1 VIVISNPFT
10 LGIVSKKDFCN
21 RSEELENIL
30 RHVRGGNNVVLLSP
44 RRFGKSSL
52 VYKALEVLERKG
64 FLCVYVDLFP
74 VISER
79 DFIERFSI
87 GVFKGIGRGAD
98 PRTIGRKVLN
108 MFARLIPSFEVKPD
122 GVGLSVKL
130 DRSTDNDLL
139 LDDLMAGICKY
150 VKGKKTK
157 ACIALDEFQ
166 EITELPESKKIEGIL
181 RSHIQH
187 HKEIS
192 YLFIGSRRRILQDMF
207 SKKRPFYKSAFSYT
221 LKEIPADEFI
231 KCIVD
236 RFKESGKSCPS
247 EIAEG
252 IYEMVRGYPYYVKKL
267 SAVVWDLTTTQCD
280 PEILREAY
288 RILLETEGIDFEGI
302 WSSLTLTNKA
312 VLKAIA
318 KEPTAS
324 PYARA
329 YLERYQLSLGGAQRA
344 IKNLLNKDLIEKV
357 QDGKYRVTDPVFG
370 VWCRVL

>member
-1 VIVISNPFT
+1 MAISNPFT

-21 RSEELENIL
+21 RNEELENL
-30 RHVRGGNNVVLLSP
+30 LSHARGGNNVVLLSP

-52 VYKALEVLERKG
+52 VYKTLEVLEREG

-79 DFIERFSI
+79 DFIERFSV

-108 MFARLIPSFEVKPD
+108 MFTRLIPSFEVKPD
-122 GVGLSVKL
+122 GVGISVKL
-130 DRSTDNDLL
+130 DRSTNADLL
-139 LDDLMAGICKY
+139 LDDLMDGIHKY
-150 VKGKKTK
+150 VKGKKIK

-192 YLFIGSRRRILQDMF
+192 YLFVGSRRRILKDMF
-207 SKKRPFYKSAFSYT
+207 SKKRPFYKSAFSYA
-221 LKEIPADEFI
+221 LKEIPGDEFI
-231 KCIVD
+231 KCIVA
-236 RFKESGKSCPS
+236 RFKESGKNCPS

-252 IYEMVRGYPYYVKKL
+252 IYEMVRGYPYYVQKL
-267 SAVVWDLTTTQCD
+267 SSIVWDLTTTQCD
-280 PEILREAY
+280 PEILQQAY

-312 VLKAIA
+312 VLRAIA

-324 PYARA
+324 PYTRE

-357 QDGKYRVTDPVFG
+357 QDGTYRVTDPVLG
-370 VWCRVL
+370 EWCRLL